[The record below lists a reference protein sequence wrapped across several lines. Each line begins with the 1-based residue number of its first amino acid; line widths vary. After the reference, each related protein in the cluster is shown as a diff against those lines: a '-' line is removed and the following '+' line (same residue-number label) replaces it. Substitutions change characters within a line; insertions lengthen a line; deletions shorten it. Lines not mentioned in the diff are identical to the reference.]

1 MRLSLLLLL
10 VANQALATPQQGNSI
25 DFSEDRDAEDSRYKT
40 VIQELC
46 KNRPPNE
53 YFRLS
58 TESNCRDVV
67 RCVSN
72 DFVGGHTLA
81 AVRCPTGLLFDLDG
95 QVCDWATKV
104 ENCDK
109 LTKPRLA
116 KPNFNTAEPVCQQ
129 GFLQVCGRRVPEQ
142 GSLL

>member
-1 MRLSLLLLL
+1 MMRLVTS
-10 VANQALATPQQGNSI
+10 ALCLAAVVLQGAGALPQQSNAI
-25 DFSEDRDAEDSRYKT
+25 DFSEDRDAETTRYEA

-67 RCVSN
+67 RCGPN

-81 AVRCPTGLLFDLDG
+81 AIRCPTGLLFDLDG
-95 QVCDWATKV
+95 QICDWANKV

-116 KPNFNTAEPVCQQ
+116 RPNFKTDEPVCQE
-129 GFLQVCGRRVPEQ
+129 GKLQ
-142 GSLL
+142 

>member
-1 MRLSLLLLL
+1 MRPPLLLLL
-10 VANQALATPQQGNSI
+10 VAHQALAIPQQGNSI

-72 DFVGGHTLA
+72 DFIGGHTLA

-104 ENCDK
+104 ENCSF
-109 LTKPRLA
+109 
-116 KPNFNTAEPVCQQ
+116 FNER
-129 GFLQVCGRRVPEQ
+129 F
-142 GSLL
+142 GSLSHSA